1 MQQMSIL
8 LSILYFVVLLAVMIG
23 AYVLC
28 RMYVFTKVRI
38 NKWIPLAIAIIL
50 FIIQLRL
57 GAINRILSSG
67 LSILIVLFLLWFME
81 ILQTGGPKKKEKK
94 IVIKPKAKPNRVK
107 NRKKDN

>member
-1 MQQMSIL
+1 MSIL
-8 LSILYFVVLLAVMIG
+8 LSILYFAVMLAVMIG

-28 RMYVFTKVRI
+28 RMYLFSKVRI

-81 ILQTGGPKKKEKK
+81 ILQTGGPKKNEKK

>member
-1 MQQMSIL
+1 MSIL

-28 RMYVFTKVRI
+28 RMYV
-38 NKWIPLAIAIIL
+38 
-50 FIIQLRL
+50 L

>member
-1 MQQMSIL
+1 MSML
-8 LSILYFVVLLAVMIG
+8 QSILYFAIMLIVMIG
-23 AYVLC
+23 AYALC

-38 NKWIPLAIAIIL
+38 NKWIPLAVAIIL
-50 FIIQLRL
+50 FIIQLTF

-67 LSILIVLFLLWFME
+67 LSVLIVLFLLWFMD
-81 ILQTGGPKKKEKK
+81 ILQTGGAKKNEKK

>member
-1 MQQMSIL
+1 MSIL
-8 LSILYFVVLLAVMIG
+8 ASILYFVIMLAVMIG

-28 RMYVFTKVRI
+28 RMYLFSKVRI

-50 FIIQLRL
+50 FIIQLKL

-81 ILQTGGPKKKEKK
+81 ILQTGGPKKQEKK

>member
-1 MQQMSIL
+1 MSIL

-57 GAINRILSSG
+57 GAINRIVSSG
-67 LSILIVLFLLWFME
+67 VSILIVWFLLWFIE

>member
-1 MQQMSIL
+1 MSIL

>member
-1 MQQMSIL
+1 MSIL
-8 LSILYFVVLLAVMIG
+8 LSILYFVVLLALMIG